1 LNIGVI
7 RFPGSNCDLD
17 VVSALSATKCLAP
30 KLVWHESPDIENF
43 DAVVLPGGFSFG
55 DYLRAG
61 AIAARSPSIARIKR
75 LAERGTPVLGICNG
89 FQILVEAGLLPGSL
103 LRNSGL
109 KFVCRWVTVKV
120 ENTHTPLTRS
130 LKMGQLLRLP
140 IAHNEGRLFL
150 PDEELASL
158 RKQRRVVLRYVDDSG
173 KLSASGNPNGSRES
187 IAGICNED
195 GNVVGMMPHP
205 ERAADPIIS
214 PDGST
219 DGMAIFRSL
228 AALSL

>member
-228 AALSL
+228 AAHLL

>member
-1 LNIGVI
+1 MNIGVI

-228 AALSL
+228 AAHLL